1 MTIISRLELPH
12 FQRSAG
18 LVLGRAEFPAA
29 EVNSSAEP
37 NMQADGACNEASK
50 ATQESAVRAN
60 EAIRTYQT
68 IMIRQGTEARTRN
81 TRMKS
86 SQNVVSSVNRKR
98 YRLVHCRS
106 SPPVYRPEIQRNA
119 S

>member
-37 NMQADGACNEASK
+37 NMQADGACNEASS
-50 ATQESAVRAN
+50 ATQESAARAN
-60 EAIRTYQT
+60 EADSHASDYHDT
-68 IMIRQGTEARTRN
+68 ARHRSAHQEHAN
-81 TRMKS
+81 EEQPECGEQREQKS
-86 SQNVVSSVNRKR
+86 VQACPLPLKPARV
-98 YRLVHCRS
+98 
-106 SPPVYRPEIQRNA
+106 QA
-119 S
+119 